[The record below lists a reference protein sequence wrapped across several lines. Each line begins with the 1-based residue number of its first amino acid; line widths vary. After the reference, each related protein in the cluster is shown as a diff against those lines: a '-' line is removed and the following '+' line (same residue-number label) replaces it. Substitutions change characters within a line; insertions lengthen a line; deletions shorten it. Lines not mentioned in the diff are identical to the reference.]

1 MKFLFVIGIVVLLIF
16 MIDIRSKQ
24 DFSKMIVNGKE
35 INLEVVK
42 TLEDKRRGLSGRDSL
57 DADAGMLFLF
67 EDSAN
72 RSFWMKEM
80 NFPIDI
86 LWIDEN
92 REIVGIEENVF
103 PNSFPQKFLSPKP
116 VPFVVEVNGGWSRE
130 HKIKVGD
137 TVEFDWR

>member
-16 MIDIRSKQ
+16 MIDISSKQ

-42 TLEDKRRGLSGRDSL
+42 TLEDKRKGLSGRDSL
-57 DADAGMLFLF
+57 DIDVGMLFLF
-67 EDSAN
+67 EDSAI

-92 REIVGIEENVF
+92 REIVGIEESVS

>member
-16 MIDIRSKQ
+16 MIDISSKQ

-67 EDSAN
+67 EDSAV

-92 REIVGIEENVF
+92 MEIVGIEESVS